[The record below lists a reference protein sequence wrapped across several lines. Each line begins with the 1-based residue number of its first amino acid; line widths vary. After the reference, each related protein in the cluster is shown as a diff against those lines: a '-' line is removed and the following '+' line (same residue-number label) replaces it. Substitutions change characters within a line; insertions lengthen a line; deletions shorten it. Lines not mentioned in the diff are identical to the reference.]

1 MRKLNKKVE
10 GGVACTRPTWT
21 ARRGGSSPLSGT
33 SLHYLLLSPG
43 QVPASRISGPHLPPP
58 STSRQRFTFTGWRRG
73 LELRHRSPPAQ
84 AEKSVSNHGAVTDLA
99 FWYFSFA

>member
-10 GGVACTRPTWT
+10 GGVASTRPTWT